1 MGRWIFKKNVAYDKI
16 ETKNKKGETVYQ
28 RAQKPNGWLV
38 EQGGYPPMAFGFSE
52 GYFYIKANSDA
63 EWLTDKDVRCNA
75 SPAKCDVMKPRRQGF
90 KACTIAYKMP
100 IGKFPKNKWVTF
112 DITVKWSEYRHGYN
126 EMLSPGML
134 DVYMNYDGM
143 KNHIVDNQKIEIGRN
158 DREGYYFKFGI
169 YRVGNSDIPV
179 SYNLSGYTEKVVK

>member
-1 MGRWIFKKNVAYDKI
+1 MGI
-16 ETKNKKGETVYQ
+16 
-28 RAQKPNGWLV
+28 
-38 EQGGYPPMAFGFSE
+38 
-52 GYFYIKANSDA
+52 
-63 EWLTDKDVRCNA
+63 
-75 SPAKCDVMKPRRQGF
+75 
-90 KACTIAYKMP
+90 
-100 IGKFPKNKWVTF
+100 